1 LLLFCYG
8 SLEFE
13 AVMREVTGRSFAG
26 EPAALD
32 GFARYRVRDA
42 HYPGLVPEPGAQ
54 TPGTL
59 YRALDAA
66 ALAAL
71 DRFEGA
77 LYARRTLEVVRLR
90 DATPARAEVYVVRD
104 AHRHTLTAEP
114 WDKSDFARDHL
125 AAFLAQLRG
134 QPAR

>member
-8 SLEFE
+8 SLEFD
-13 AVMREVTGRSFAG
+13 AVMRAVTGRSFVG
-26 EPAALD
+26 EPASLE

-54 TPGTL
+54 TSGTL
-59 YRALDAA
+59 YRALDAE

-77 LYARRTLEVVRLR
+77 LYARHTLEVLR
-90 DATPARAEVYVVRD
+90 ASDASRAAAEVYVVRD

-114 WDKSDFARDHL
+114 WDKAGFARDHL
-125 AAFLAQLRG
+125 AAFLARLRG
-134 QPAR
+134 